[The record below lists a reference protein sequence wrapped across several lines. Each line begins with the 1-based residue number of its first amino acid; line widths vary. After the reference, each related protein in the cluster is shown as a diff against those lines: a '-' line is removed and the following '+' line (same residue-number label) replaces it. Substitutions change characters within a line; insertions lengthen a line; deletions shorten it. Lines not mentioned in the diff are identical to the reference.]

1 MHFFLKKILT
11 IFFLLINI
19 AFSGNA
25 QSVKEL
31 EAQRKQALKTL
42 ETTNKM
48 LNETKKSQKSSLTK
62 LTIISKNINERKSL
76 IKNITTEIGA
86 LDSEVDRLNREKRML
101 ENRLT
106 ILKKDY
112 ARMVQQAHENRSV
125 YAKIMFVLSAETF
138 DQSYR
143 RLRYLSEFQEY
154 RKTQVRKI
162 EGVKTQIV
170 AKSDSLQQNKKT
182 KVVVVK
188 QKQEETVK
196 LTKDE
201 QKVKVQ
207 LNDLKKKESKLR
219 ADLKV
224 QQKKAAAVNAKIQQ
238 LIAAEIKKAEA
249 KRAAEKQKQLLTQKA
264 LEAKKAAEAKRAEE
278 QRKQLA
284 AQKAA
289 ETRRLAE
296 ERSKTEK
303 TKEAK
308 AEEIAA
314 VKAEEIAKAE
324 AKEAATEAKK
334 AEEIAVKEAKI
345 PTKTSTNTSAL
356 SLLTKEET
364 LISGNFAANRG
375 RLPWPT
381 SNGYI
386 SGHFGVQTHPVLK
399 HVTTNNKGVYIQAP
413 AGTNVRAI
421 FDGKVTQIFYIQG
434 NNGVIIQH
442 GNYRTVYANLS
453 AIYVREGQTVDA
465 KQSIGKIYTDSDNDN
480 KTELYFQIYNGRD
493 VMNPESWIAK

>member
-1 MHFFLKKILT
+1 MYISKKIHL
-11 IFFLLINI
+11 IFIALFI
-19 AFSGNA
+19 AFSAPA

-62 LTIISKNINERKSL
+62 LTIINKNINERKSL
-76 IKNITTEIGA
+76 IKNITTEIVK
-86 LDSEVDRLNREKRML
+86 LDTEVDRLNQEKRLL

-112 ARMVQQAHENRSV
+112 ARLIQQAHENRSV
-125 YAKIMFVLSAETF
+125 YAKIMFVLSAESF

-143 RLRYLSEFQEY
+143 RLRYLQEFQDY
-154 RKTQVRKI
+154 RKAQVRKI

-170 AKSDSLQQNKKT
+170 AKSDSLQQNKNT

-188 QKQEETVK
+188 QKQAEAQK

-201 QKVKVQ
+201 EKVKVQ
-207 LNDLKKKESKLR
+207 LNDLKKKEGKLR
-219 ADLKV
+219 ADLKI
-224 QQKKAAAVNAKIQQ
+224 QQAKAAALNNKIQN
-238 LIAAEIKKAEA
+238 LIAAEIRKANA

-264 LEAKKAAEAKRAEE
+264 IEAKKEADAKRAEE
-278 QRKQLA
+278 QRKRLA
-284 AQKAA
+284 AEKAA
-289 ETRRLAE
+289 EARRIAE
-296 ERSKTEK
+296 EKSRKEK
-303 TKEAK
+303 SKEAK
-308 AEEIAA
+308 AEVKALA
-314 VKAEEIAKAE
+314 KAEEKAKAE
-324 AKEAATEAKK
+324 AKEAANEANK
-334 AEEIAVKEAKI
+334 AEAVAAKEAKT
-345 PTKTSTNTSAL
+345 PAKNAAL
-356 SLLTKEET
+356 SALTKEET

-386 SGHFGVQTHPVLK
+386 SGHFGVQAHPVLK
-399 HVTTNNKGVYIQAP
+399 HVTTNNKGVYIQTP
-413 AGTNVRAI
+413 AGSNVRAV
-421 FDGKVTQIFYIQG
+421 FDGKVSQIFYIQG

-453 AIYVREGQTVDA
+453 AIYVREGQSIDA
-465 KQSIGKIYTDSDNDN
+465 KQSIGKIYTDPDNDN
-480 KTELYFQIYNGRD
+480 KTELYFQIYNGRE
-493 VMNPESWIAK
+493 VMNPESWIAR

>member
-1 MHFFLKKILT
+1 MNIKQLIFLLLLSLT
-11 IFFLLINI
+11 IS
-19 AFSGNA
+19 AQA

-31 EAQRKQALKTL
+31 ENQRKQALKTL

-62 LTIISKNINERKSL
+62 LTIINKNINERKSL
-76 IKNITTEIGA
+76 IKNISTEIVA
-86 LDSEVDRLNREKRML
+86 LDSEVNRLNQEKRIL

-106 ILKKDY
+106 TLKKDY

-125 YAKIMFVLSAETF
+125 YAKIMFVLSAESF

-143 RLRYLSEFQEY
+143 RLRYLQEFQEY
-154 RKTQVRKI
+154 RKEQVRKI

-170 AKSDSLQQNKKT
+170 SKSDSLTQNKNT

-188 QKQEETVK
+188 QKEAEAVK
-196 LTKDE
+196 LSKDE

-207 LNDLKKKESKLR
+207 LNDLKKKEGKLR

-224 QQKKAAAVNAKIQQ
+224 QQKKAADLNRKIEGI
-238 LIAAEIKKAEA
+238 IAAEIKKAEA

-278 QRKQLA
+278 QRKRLA
-284 AQKAA
+284 AEKAA
-289 ETRRLAE
+289 EARRLAE
-296 ERSKTEK
+296 EKSKTEK
-303 TKEAK
+303 SKEAK
-308 AEEIAA
+308 AEVKALA
-314 VKAEEIAKAE
+314 KAEEIAKAE

-334 AEEIAVKEAKI
+334 AEEIAEKEAKT
-345 PTKTSTNTSAL
+345 PVKNAAVST
-356 SLLTKEET
+356 LTKEET
-364 LISGNFAANRG
+364 LISGNFAANQG

-386 SGHFGVQTHPVLK
+386 SGHFGVQAHPVLK
-399 HVTTNNKGVYIQAP
+399 HVTTNNKGVYIQTP
-413 AGTNVRAI
+413 AGSNVRAV
-421 FDGKVTQIFYIQG
+421 FEGKVTQIFYIQG

-453 AIYVREGQTVDA
+453 AIYVREGENVNA
-465 KQSIGKIYTDSDNDN
+465 KQNIGKIYTDPDNDN
-480 KTELYFQIYNGRD
+480 KTELYFQIYNGRN
-493 VMNPESWIAK
+493 VMNPESWIAR

>member
-1 MHFFLKKILT
+1 MNFVFKKIAT
-11 IFFLLINI
+11 LLLLC
-19 AFSGNA
+19 FVLSLQA

-31 EAQRKQALKTL
+31 ETQRKQALKTL

-86 LDSEVDRLNREKRML
+86 LDNEVDRLNQERHML

-106 ILKKDY
+106 VLKKDY
-112 ARMVQQAHENRSV
+112 ARLVQQAHENRSV
-125 YAKIMFVLSAETF
+125 YAKIMFVLSAESF

-143 RLRYLSEFQEY
+143 RLRYLQEFQEY

-162 EGVKTQIV
+162 EDVKVQIV
-170 AKSDSLQQNKKT
+170 AKSDSLNQNKKT
-182 KVVVVK
+182 KVVVIK
-188 QKQEETVK
+188 QKQEEAVK

-207 LNDLKKKESKLR
+207 LTDLKKKEGKLR

-224 QQKKAAAVNAKIQQ
+224 QQKKAAALNNKIQQ
-238 LIAAEIKKAEA
+238 IIAAEIKKADD

-284 AQKAA
+284 AEKAA
-289 ETRRLAE
+289 EARRLAE

-308 AEEIAA
+308 AEVKAA

-324 AKEAATEAKK
+324 AKEATKEANK
-334 AEEIAVKEAKI
+334 AEDIAIKEAKI
-345 PTKTSTNTSAL
+345 PAKTSTNTSAL
-356 SLLTKEET
+356 SALTKEET

-386 SGHFGVQTHPVLK
+386 SGHFGVQAHPVLT
-399 HVTTNNKGVYIQAP
+399 HVTTNNKGVYIQTP
-413 AGTNVRAI
+413 AGSNVRAV
-421 FDGKVTQIFYIQG
+421 FDGKVSQIFYIQG

-480 KTELYFQIYNGRD
+480 KTELYFQIYNGRE
-493 VMNPESWIAK
+493 VMNPESWIAR

>member
-1 MHFFLKKILT
+1 MKFDFKKILL
-11 IFFLLINI
+11 FLLMCLVLP
-19 AFSGNA
+19 AQA

-62 LTIISKNINERKSL
+62 LTIINKNINERKSL
-76 IKNITTEIGA
+76 IKNITTEIVK
-86 LDSEVDRLNREKRML
+86 LDSEVDRLGQEKRML

-112 ARMVQQAHENRSV
+112 ARLVQQAHENRSV
-125 YAKIMFVLSAETF
+125 YAKIMFVLSAESF

-162 EGVKTQIV
+162 EGVKVQIV

-188 QKQEETVK
+188 QKQEEAVK

-224 QQKKAAAVNAKIQQ
+224 QQKKAAAVNSKIQQ
-238 LIAAEIKKAEA
+238 LIAAEIKKAEV
-249 KRAAEKQKQLLTQKA
+249 KRAAEKQKQILTQKA
-264 LEAKKAAEAKRAEE
+264 IEAQKAADAKRAEE

-284 AQKAA
+284 AQKAEEA
-289 ETRRLAE
+289 RRIAE
-296 ERSKTEK
+296 EKSKTTK

-308 AEEIAA
+308 AEVKAA

-324 AKEAATEAKK
+324 AKEAATEANK
-334 AEEIAVKEAKI
+334 AEEIAAKEAKT
-345 PTKTSTNTSAL
+345 PAKGSAV
-356 SLLTKEET
+356 SALTKEET

-386 SGHFGVQTHPVLK
+386 SGHFGVKAHPVLK
-399 HVTTNNKGVYIQAP
+399 HVTTNNKGVYIQTP
-413 AGTNVRAI
+413 AGSNVRAV
-421 FDGKVTQIFYIQG
+421 FDGKVSQIFYIQG

-480 KTELYFQIYNGRD
+480 KTELYFQIYNGRE
-493 VMNPESWIAK
+493 VMNPESWIAR